1 MLRRTRRGRWGPLT
15 RPGTGEVGGPV
26 ENRPGR
32 RGRVGEGL
40 RKMLPGLEEGVS
52 EEYGP
57 GSGDGGT

>member
-1 MLRRTRRGRWGPLT
+1 M
-15 RPGTGEVGGPV
+15 GGPV
-26 ENRPGR
+26 ENRPGG

-57 GSGDGGT
+57 GSGDEGT